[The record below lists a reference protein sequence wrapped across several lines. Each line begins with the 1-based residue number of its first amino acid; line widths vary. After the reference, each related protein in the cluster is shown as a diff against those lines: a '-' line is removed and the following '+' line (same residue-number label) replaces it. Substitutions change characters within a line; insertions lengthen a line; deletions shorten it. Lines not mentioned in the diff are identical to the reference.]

1 VPVVASVAGTP
12 TTIHC
17 DGAAAVGGSAGTGAA
32 SDTVS
37 ITKESNPAILV
48 NAFDDVTSRS

>member
-17 DGAAAVGGSAGTGAA
+17 DGAAVGGSADAGTA
-32 SDTVS
+32 SDTINANS
-37 ITKESNPAILV
+37 PSNPAILV
-48 NAFDDVTSRS
+48 SAFDGVTSRS

>member
-17 DGAAAVGGSAGTGAA
+17 DGAVAVDGSADAGAA
-32 SDTVS
+32 SDNISTIS
-37 ITKESNPAILV
+37 PIKPAILV
-48 NAFDDVTSRS
+48 SALGDFTSRS

>member
-17 DGAAAVGGSAGTGAA
+17 DGAVAAGGSADAGAA
-32 SDTVS
+32 SANISTTS
-37 ITKESNPAILV
+37 PSKPAILV
-48 NAFDDVTSRS
+48 SALAVFTSRS

>member
-17 DGAAAVGGSAGTGAA
+17 DGSVAAGGSAAAGAA
-32 SDTVS
+32 SDNINTTS
-37 ITKESNPAILV
+37 PIKLAILV
-48 NAFDDVTSRS
+48 SALTDFTSRS

>member
-17 DGAAAVGGSAGTGAA
+17 DGAVAVGGSADTGAA
-32 SDTVS
+32 SDTINANS
-37 ITKESNPAILV
+37 PSNPAILV
-48 NAFDDVTSRS
+48 SAFDGVTSRS